1 MTPML
6 IPVLRTLAGL
16 SLAAALSSPALAKG
30 DVEAGKQKA
39 YTCAGCHGIT
49 GYKNAYPAYHVPK
62 IAGQNYEYLKAALHE
77 YAKGERSH
85 PTMQA
90 QAESFSEQDID
101 DIATFLSSLSE
112 EGAK

>member
-1 MTPML
+1 MTL
-6 IPVLRTLAGL
+6 ILRTLAGL
-16 SLAAALSSPALAKG
+16 SFAAAMASPALAKG
-30 DVEAGKQKA
+30 DVDAGRQKA

-49 GYKNAYPAYHVPK
+49 GYKNAYPTYHVPR

-77 YAKGERSH
+77 YAKGERKH

-90 QAESFSEQDID
+90 QAESFSEEDID

-112 EGAK
+112 EGTK